1 MSKNRIMKKEI
12 LPLTLGGLSIGTT
25 EFVIM
30 GVLPNIAKYFDISI
44 SSAGQFISLYALG
57 VVVGAPLI
65 IFVSGR
71 IAPKKI
77 LLLLMLL
84 FTVFNGLSIISSS
97 VEMLSISR
105 FLSGLPH
112 GAFFGVGSI
121 VARRLAEEG
130 KEAKNISLMFL
141 GLTIANVIMVPLGTY
156 FGQAFSWQLTM
167 GLVTFIGFLTL
178 ISIYYWLP
186 DLPIKNKIKIKE
198 ELSFFKTKEAWLIT
212 LMTALG
218 TGGCFA
224 WLSYIAPTMTEVA
237 GFEESSVTYI
247 MILIGVGMVVGNLL
261 GGVLADKISPVK
273 SCILLFLLIAI
284 NLVLFSLFTH
294 IPSVALLLCFLNG
307 ASFLALAAPVQ
318 LLMMRTAGK
327 SEMIGSGVTQAS
339 FNTGNSLG
347 AYLGGLVLFFG
358 FGYRYPAL
366 IGSVLAL
373 TGFLLAFII
382 YRIGDVESSRSTK
395 KSKLA

>member
-1 MSKNRIMKKEI
+1 MKKEI

-25 EFVIM
+25 EFALM
-30 GVLPNIAKYFDISI
+30 GILPNIAEYFGISI
-44 SSAGQFISLYALG
+44 SSAGQFISFYALG

-65 IFVSGR
+65 IFISGR
-71 IAPKKI
+71 LAPKSI

-84 FTVFNGLSIISSS
+84 FTLFNGLSILSPS
-97 VEMLSISR
+97 VELLSASR

-141 GLTIANVIMVPLGTY
+141 GLTMANVIMVPLGTY

-186 DLPIKNKIKIKE
+186 NLPIKNKINIKE
-198 ELSFFKTKEAWLIT
+198 EISFFKTKEAWLIT

-237 GFEESSVTYI
+237 GFQESSVTYI
-247 MILIGVGMVVGNLL
+247 MILVGVGMVVGNLL
-261 GGVLADKISPVK
+261 GGILADKISPVK
-273 SCILLFLLIAI
+273 SCILLFLLIAV
-284 NLVLFSLFTH
+284 NLILFSLLAH
-294 IPSVALLLCFLNG
+294 IPSVALFLCFLNG
-307 ASFLALAAPVQ
+307 ASFLALASPVQ

-373 TGFLLAFII
+373 VGFLLAVII
-382 YRIGDVESSRSTK
+382 YRVGDVDSSRSSK
-395 KSKLA
+395 KNKLAESRTS

>member
-1 MSKNRIMKKEI
+1 MKKEI

-25 EFVIM
+25 EFVVM
-30 GVLPNIAKYFDISI
+30 GILPNIAKYFDITI
-44 SSAGQFISLYALG
+44 PQAGQFISLYALG

-65 IFVSGR
+65 IFVSGKLP
-71 IAPKKI
+71 PKKI

-84 FTVFNGLSIISSS
+84 FTVFNGLSIISPS
-97 VEMLSISR
+97 VELLSVSR

-121 VARRLAEEG
+121 VAKRLAEEG

-141 GLTIANVIMVPLGTY
+141 GLTVANVIMVPLGTY

-186 DLPIKNKIKIKE
+186 NLPIKNKVKIRE

-224 WLSYIAPTMTEVA
+224 WLSYIAPTMTKVA

-247 MILIGVGMVVGNLL
+247 MILVGLGMVIGNLL
-261 GGVLADKISPVK
+261 GGILADKISPVK

-284 NLVLFSLFTH
+284 NLVVFSLFAH
-294 IPSVALLLCFLNG
+294 ISNFALILCFLNG

-327 SEMIGSGVTQAS
+327 AEMVGSGVTQAS
-339 FNTGNSLG
+339 FNIGNSLG
-347 AYLGGLVLFFG
+347 AYLGGLVLFMG
-358 FGYRYPAL
+358 FGYKYPSLVGATLAL
-366 IGSVLAL
+366 IGF
-373 TGFLLAFII
+373 GLAFTL
-382 YRIGDVESSRSTK
+382 YKVGNVESNKSSK
-395 KSKLA
+395 KIAPS

>member
-1 MSKNRIMKKEI
+1 MKKEI

-30 GVLPNIAKYFDISI
+30 GILPNIAEYFDISI

-71 IAPKKI
+71 LAPKKI
-77 LLLLMLL
+77 LMLLMLM
-84 FTVFNGLSIISSS
+84 FTVFNGLSILSPS
-97 VEMLSISR
+97 VELLSVSR

-141 GLTIANVIMVPLGTY
+141 GLTIANVVMVPLGTY

-167 GLVTFIGFLTL
+167 GLVTSIGFLTL

-186 DLPIKNKIKIKE
+186 DLPIKNKINIRE
-198 ELSFFKTKEAWLIT
+198 EISFFKTKEAWLIT

-237 GFEESSVTYI
+237 GFQESSVTYI
-247 MILIGVGMVVGNLL
+247 MILVGVGMVVGNLL
-261 GGVLADKISPVK
+261 GGILADKISPVK

-284 NLVLFSLFTH
+284 NLVLFSFLAH

-307 ASFLALAAPVQ
+307 ASFLALASPVQ

-373 TGFLLAFII
+373 VGFLLAFII
-382 YRIGDVESSRSTK
+382 YRVGDVESSRSTK
-395 KSKLA
+395 KNKLA

>member
-1 MSKNRIMKKEI
+1 MKKEI

-30 GVLPNIAKYFDISI
+30 GILPNIAEYFDISI

-71 IAPKKI
+71 LAPKKI
-77 LLLLMLL
+77 LMLLMLM
-84 FTVFNGLSIISSS
+84 FTVFNGLSILSPS
-97 VEMLSISR
+97 VELLSVSR

-141 GLTIANVIMVPLGTY
+141 GLTLANVLMVPLGTY
-156 FGQAFSWQLTM
+156 FGQVFSWQLTM
-167 GLVTFIGFLTL
+167 GLVTLIGFLTL
-178 ISIYYWLP
+178 ISIFYWLP
-186 DLPIKNKIKIKE
+186 NLPIKNKIKISE

-224 WLSYIAPTMTEVA
+224 WLSYIAPTMTDIS
-237 GFEESSVTYI
+237 GFKESSVTYI
-247 MILIGVGMVVGNLL
+247 MVLVGLGMVVGNLL
-261 GGVLADKISPVK
+261 GGVLADKISPIK
-273 SCILLFLLIAI
+273 SCILLFLVIAA
-284 NLVLFSLFTH
+284 NLSLFFLFAH
-294 IPSVALLLCFLNG
+294 NQILALLLCFLTG

-327 SEMIGSGVTQAS
+327 SEMVGSGVTQAS
-339 FNTGNSLG
+339 FNIGNSLG
-347 AYLGGLVLFFG
+347 AYLGGLVLFLG
-358 FGYRYPAL
+358 FSFKYPAL
-366 IGSVLAL
+366 IGAFLAL
-373 TGFLLAFII
+373 IGFGLAFTL
-382 YRIGDVESSRSTK
+382 YKIGNVENSKSSK
-395 KSKLA
+395 KIATC

>member
-1 MSKNRIMKKEI
+1 MKKEI

-25 EFVIM
+25 EFVLM
-30 GVLPNIAKYFDISI
+30 GILPNIAEYFDISI

-57 VVVGAPLI
+57 VVIGAPLI

-71 IAPKKI
+71 ISPKKI

-84 FTVFNGLSIISSS
+84 FTLFNGLSIISPS
-97 VEMLSISR
+97 VELLSISR

-121 VARRLAEEG
+121 VAKRLAEEG

-141 GLTIANVIMVPLGTY
+141 GLTLANVLMVPLGTY

-167 GLVTFIGFLTL
+167 GLVTFIGFITL

-186 DLPIKNKIKIKE
+186 DLPIKNKIKISE
-198 ELSFFKTKEAWLIT
+198 ELSFFRTKESWLIT

-224 WLSYIAPTMTEVA
+224 WLSYIAPTMTKIS
-237 GFEESSVTYI
+237 GFQESSVTYI
-247 MILIGVGMVVGNLL
+247 MVLIGLGMVVGNLL
-261 GGVLADKISPVK
+261 GGALADRISPVK
-273 SCILLFLLIAI
+273 SCILLFLIIATNLI
-284 NLVLFSLFTH
+284 LFFLFAH
-294 IPSVALLLCFLNG
+294 IQIIALLLCFLSG

-327 SEMIGSGVTQAS
+327 SEMVGSGVTQAS
-339 FNTGNSLG
+339 FNIGNSLG
-347 AYLGGLVLFFG
+347 AYLGGLVLFMG
-358 FGYRYPAL
+358 FSFKYPAL
-366 IGSVLAL
+366 IGASLAL
-373 TGFLLAFII
+373 IGFGLAFTL
-382 YRIGDVESSRSTK
+382 YKVGNVETSKSSK
-395 KSKLA
+395 KSQLTESLSN

>member
-1 MSKNRIMKKEI
+1 MKKEI

-25 EFVIM
+25 EFVVM
-30 GVLPNIAKYFDISI
+30 GILPNIADYFGISI
-44 SSAGQFISLYALG
+44 SSAGQFISFYALG
-57 VVVGAPLI
+57 VVIGAPLI

-71 IAPKKI
+71 LAPKKI

-84 FTVFNGLSIISSS
+84 FTVFNGLSIISPS

-121 VARRLAEEG
+121 VAKRLAEEG

-141 GLTIANVIMVPLGTY
+141 GLTLANVIMVPLGTY

-167 GLVTFIGFLTL
+167 GLVTVIGFLTF

-186 DLPIKNKIKIKE
+186 NLPIKNKIKISE

-237 GFEESSVTYI
+237 GFEESSVSYI
-247 MILIGVGMVVGNLL
+247 MILVGLGMVCGNLL
-261 GGVLADKISPVK
+261 GGVLADKISPIK
-273 SCILLFLLIAI
+273 SCILLFLVIAS
-284 NLVLFSLFTH
+284 NLSLFFLFAH
-294 IPSVALLLCFLNG
+294 LPLVSLLLCFLTG

-327 SEMIGSGVTQAS
+327 SEMVGSGVTQAS
-339 FNTGNSLG
+339 FNIGNSLG
-347 AYLGGLVLFFG
+347 AYLGGLILFMG
-358 FGYRYPAL
+358 FGYNYPAL
-366 IGSVLAL
+366 VGAFLAL
-373 TGFLLAFII
+373 IGFGLAFTL
-382 YRIGDVESSRSTK
+382 YKVGNVEAS
-395 KSKLA
+395 KSKKKVVTC

>member
-1 MSKNRIMKKEI
+1 MKKEI

-25 EFVIM
+25 EFALM
-30 GVLPNIAKYFDISI
+30 GILPNIAEYFGISI
-44 SSAGQFISLYALG
+44 SSAGQFISFYALG

-65 IFVSGR
+65 IFISGR
-71 IAPKKI
+71 LAPKSI

-84 FTVFNGLSIISSS
+84 FTLFNGLSILSPS
-97 VEMLSISR
+97 VELLSASR

-141 GLTIANVIMVPLGTY
+141 GLTMANVIMVPLGTY

-186 DLPIKNKIKIKE
+186 NLPIKNKINIKE
-198 ELSFFKTKEAWLIT
+198 EISFFKTKEAWLIT

-237 GFEESSVTYI
+237 GFQESSVTYI
-247 MILIGVGMVVGNLL
+247 MILVGVGMVVGNLL
-261 GGVLADKISPVK
+261 GGILADKISPVK
-273 SCILLFLLIAI
+273 SCILLFLLIAV
-284 NLVLFSLFTH
+284 NLILFSLLAH
-294 IPSVALLLCFLNG
+294 IPSVALFLCFLNG
-307 ASFLALAAPVQ
+307 VSFLALASPVQ

-373 TGFLLAFII
+373 VGFLLAVII
-382 YRIGDVESSRSTK
+382 YRVGDVDSSRSSK
-395 KSKLA
+395 KNKLAESRTS

>member
-1 MSKNRIMKKEI
+1 MKKDI
-12 LPLTLGGLSIGTT
+12 LPLTLGGLSLGTT

-30 GVLPNIAKYFDISI
+30 GILPNVAQYFDISI

-65 IFVSGR
+65 VFVSGR
-71 IAPKKI
+71 LAPKTI
-77 LLLLMLL
+77 LIILMLM
-84 FTVFNGLSIISSS
+84 FTLFNGLSIISNS

-121 VARRLAEEG
+121 VARRLALPG

-167 GLVTFIGFLTL
+167 GLVTFIGLSTL
-178 ISIYYWLP
+178 ISVVYWLP
-186 DLPIKNKIKIKE
+186 DLPIKNKVSFKE

-218 TGGCFA
+218 TGGGFA
-224 WLSYIAPTMTEVA
+224 WLSYIAPTMTDVA
-237 GFEESSVTYI
+237 GFAEEHMSYI
-247 MILIGVGMVVGNLL
+247 MILVGVGMVVGNLL
-261 GGVLADKISPVK
+261 GGLLADKISPIK
-273 SCILLFLLIAI
+273 SCILLFGITAVHLI
-284 NLVLFSLFTH
+284 LFSILAY
-294 IPSVALLLCFLNG
+294 IPGIALLLCFIIG
-307 ASFLALAAPVQ
+307 ASFLALASPVQ

-347 AYLGGLVLFFG
+347 AYLGGLVLFLGFG
-358 FGYRYPAL
+358 FTYPAL
-366 IGSVLAL
+366 VGAALAFI
-373 TGFLLAFII
+373 GFLLALILF
-382 YRIGDVESSRSTK
+382 RVGNLESSQSSK
-395 KSKLA
+395 KN